1 MFFRDWAK
9 TPRSNDSNLRFDLD
23 HHGPSPASS
32 IYRFSRGALPG
43 MNLREQLRNILPEI
57 LPHAPEEA
65 IKGTELIRLVRLRLG
80 DDYSDATLRYHFSIL
95 SYDSTSPIAKV
106 DQGQGYYQRTKKQ
119 PLGHDIHRRLFDG
132 GEVHEDLAQSRFQR
146 VAAIYE
152 KLCLQRAQ
160 YAYPL
165 NGGPHAAPESRGH
178 WDIPDL
184 VTAEWDI
191 ESTGEECIARFDAS
205 MQDLRRHLGGPETSL
220 VGVQLKIGLTLD
232 NCAAE
237 FFQALS
243 ATRWTLMGELVIA
256 EPLNDE
262 ALVEALRSLG
272 HQFGVGITSLGIQ
285 MDLLDE
291 LPTARELRGM
301 SMDQFEKVQEKM
313 RPQRITI
320 ASPRQ
325 RLDWQTLSALRKKHE
340 SVAGMVRWLSE
351 CLERGQPS

>member
-1 MFFRDWAK
+1 
-9 TPRSNDSNLRFDLD
+9 
-23 HHGPSPASS
+23 
-32 IYRFSRGALPG
+32 

-57 LPHAPEEA
+57 LPHDPEEA

-106 DQGQGYYQRTKKQ
+106 DQGQGYYQRTKKMT
-119 PLGHDIHRRLFDG
+119 LGGDG
-132 GEVHEDLAQSRFQR
+132 GRLPFEGAEVDEDLAQARFQR
-146 VAAIYE
+146 VAAIYD

-160 YAYPL
+160 YAYQL
-165 NGGPHAAPESRGH
+165 NGGANSVPDVKGH
-178 WDIPDL
+178 WDMPDL

-191 ESTGEECIARFDAS
+191 ESGGDEGAPRFDAG
-205 MQDLRRHLGGPETSL
+205 MQHLRRHLGGPETSL
-220 VGVQLKIGLTLD
+220 VGVQLKTGLTLD

-285 MDLLDE
+285 MDLLDD
-291 LPTARELRGM
+291 LPTARELRAM
-301 SMDQFEKVQEKM
+301 SMDQFERVQEKM

-325 RLDWQTLSALRKKHE
+325 RIDWQTLSSLRKKHE
-340 SVAGMVRWLSE
+340 SVASMVRWLSE
-351 CLERGQPS
+351 CLGRGQPGPA